1 VLKIGSFIYCLVV
14 AGETIDNRSAVRPHK
29 IQFSF
34 RRVGSLFVDL
44 IVSPATGFQSMK
56 AAPVYSEQS
65 SGFSGV
71 LYFERAVS
79 VLFVLDASSPA

>member
-1 VLKIGSFIYCLVV
+1 
-14 AGETIDNRSAVRPHK
+14 
-29 IQFSF
+29 
-34 RRVGSLFVDL
+34 
-44 IVSPATGFQSMK
+44 MK